1 VGETQR
7 PSAADTAPDDVLA
20 LVRSVPEWSDATP
33 VVSVLHG
40 GITNRNYRVDV
51 SGRSYVIRIP
61 GESTELLGIDRGGE
75 IEAARRAASLGI
87 GPPVFGE
94 LPTVG
99 TVITGFVAGSA
110 ADAGALLDGD
120 RLERLVGAVAALH
133 GSGPIAHEFP
143 IFRIIERH
151 AVDATAHGVAV
162 PADHDQLAAAMT
174 RIESVFARDAEP
186 AVLCHNDL
194 LPANVLFDDEPS
206 GGEPIGEPTTCDGAF
221 VSDAEPAE
229 QAKRKPDRSERAT
242 DPLTPLWLIDYEY
255 AGMNEAMF
263 DLANLSV
270 NAGLDPAADDR
281 VLARYLAKP
290 PTDATRW
297 RLGLMKVV
305 SEMREGMWALVQQ
318 GISSL
323 EGFDFAAY
331 AEERL
336 GSCRERLADAEL
348 GRVGAD
354 A

>member
-1 VGETQR
+1 MGETQR
-7 PSAADTAPDDVLA
+7 PSAADTAPDDVVA
-20 LVRSVPEWSDATP
+20 LVRSVPEWADATP

-110 ADAGALLDGD
+110 ADAGALLEGD

-133 GSGPIAHEFP
+133 GSGPVAHEFP

-151 AVDATAHGVAV
+151 AVDAAAHGVAV
-162 PADHDQLAAAMT
+162 PADHDQLAAAMA

-186 AVLCHNDL
+186 RGA
-194 LPANVLFDDEPS
+194 LPQR
-206 GGEPIGEPTTCDGAF
+206 
-221 VSDAEPAE
+221 PAP
-229 QAKRKPDRSERAT
+229 RERAVRRRAR
-242 DPLTPLWLIDYEY
+242 WLIDYEY

-270 NAGLDPAADDR
+270 NAGLDAAADDR
-281 VLARYLAKP
+281 VLARYLG
-290 PTDATRW
+290 DASHR
-297 RLGLMKVV
+297 RDALAARPDEG
-305 SEMREGMWALVQQ
+305 RE
-318 GISSL
+318 
-323 EGFDFAAY
+323 
-331 AEERL
+331 
-336 GSCRERLADAEL
+336 
-348 GRVGAD
+348 
-354 A
+354 

>member
-7 PSAADTAPDDVLA
+7 PDANDPAPDVVVA
-20 LVRSVPEWSDATP
+20 LVRSVPEWSGAAP

-51 SGRSYVIRIP
+51 GDRSYVIRIP

-110 ADAGALLDGD
+110 ADGAALMEGD

-133 GSGPIAHEFP
+133 GSGPIACEFP

-151 AVDATAHGVAV
+151 AADATAHGVAV
-162 PADHDQLAAAMT
+162 PSDHEQLAAAMR
-174 RIESVFARDAEP
+174 RIESVFDLDAASP
-186 AVLCHNDL
+186 VLCHNDL
-194 LPANVLFDDEPS
+194 LPANVLFD
-206 GGEPIGEPTTCDGAF
+206 GEHG
-221 VSDAEPAE
+221 
-229 QAKRKPDRSERAT
+229 
-242 DPLTPLWLIDYEY
+242 WLIDYEY

-270 NAGLDPAADDR
+270 NAGLGPTADDR
-281 VLARYLAKP
+281 VLERYLGEP

-318 GISSL
+318 GVSNL

-331 AEERL
+331 ADERL
-336 GSCRERLADAEL
+336 ASCRQRLADAEL
-348 GRVGAD
+348 DRSSVESGAD

>member
-7 PSAADTAPDDVLA
+7 PNAADTVPDDVVA
-20 LVRSVPEWSDATP
+20 LVLSVPEWSGTEP
-33 VVSVLHG
+33 VVSALHG

-51 SGRSYVIRIP
+51 GDRSYVIRIP

-75 IEAARRAASLGI
+75 LEAARRAATLGI

-94 LPTVG
+94 LPGAG
-99 TVITGFVAGSA
+99 TVITEFVAGDSA
-110 ADAGALLDGD
+110 DGETLLVGD
-120 RLERLVGAVAALH
+120 RLGRLVGAVAALH
-133 GSGPIAHEFP
+133 NSGPIAHEFP

-151 AVDATAHGVAV
+151 AADATSHGVAV

-174 RIESVFARDAEP
+174 RIESVFARDGRP
-186 AVLCHNDL
+186 KVPCHNDL
-194 LPANVLFDDEPS
+194 LPANVLFD
-206 GGEPIGEPTTCDGAF
+206 GEHG
-221 VSDAEPAE
+221 
-229 QAKRKPDRSERAT
+229 
-242 DPLTPLWLIDYEY
+242 WLIDYEY

-270 NAGLDPAADDR
+270 NTGLDPTADDR
-281 VLARYLAKP
+281 VLERYLGEP
-290 PTDATRW
+290 PADATRW

-331 AEERL
+331 AD
-336 GSCRERLADAEL
+336 ERLASCRRRLAAAEL
-348 GRVGAD
+348 GRASVESGSD

>member
-1 VGETQR
+1 MGETQR
-7 PSAADTAPDDVLA
+7 PDADDPAPGDVVA
-20 LVRSVPEWSDATP
+20 LVRSVPEWAGASP
-33 VVSVLHG
+33 VVSVLQG

-51 SGRSYVIRIP
+51 GGRSYVIRIP

-75 IEAARRAASLGI
+75 LEAARRAAMLGI
-87 GPPVFGE
+87 GPPVLGE
-94 LPTVG
+94 LAGVG
-99 TVITGFVAGSA
+99 TVITEFVAGVSA
-110 ADAGALLDGD
+110 DGDTLLVGD

-151 AVDATAHGVAV
+151 SADATANGVAL
-162 PADHDQLAAAMT
+162 PADHDQLAAAMA
-174 RIESVFARDAEP
+174 RIESVFVRDGRP
-186 AVLCHNDL
+186 KVLCHNDL
-194 LPANVLFDDEPS
+194 LPANVLFD
-206 GGEPIGEPTTCDGAF
+206 GEHG
-221 VSDAEPAE
+221 
-229 QAKRKPDRSERAT
+229 
-242 DPLTPLWLIDYEY
+242 WLIDYEY

-270 NAGLDPAADDR
+270 NAGLDPTDDDR
-281 VLARYLAKP
+281 VLGRYLGEP

-331 AEERL
+331 ADERL
-336 GSCRERLADAEL
+336 ESCRRRLAAAEL
-348 GRVGAD
+348 GRASVESGAD

>member
-1 VGETQR
+1 MGETQR
-7 PSAADTAPDDVLA
+7 SAAADAAPDDIVA
-20 LVRSVPEWSDATP
+20 LVRSVPEWADFGPIVT
-33 VVSVLHG
+33 VLHG

-51 SGRSYVIRIP
+51 GGQSYVIRIP

-99 TVITGFVAGSA
+99 TVITGFVAGAA
-110 ADAGALLDGD
+110 ADGAALLAGD
-120 RLERLVGAVAALH
+120 RLERLVGAIATLH

-143 IFRIIERH
+143 IFRVIERH
-151 AVDATAHGVAV
+151 AADAAAHGVAP
-162 PADHDQLAAAMT
+162 PADHRQLAAAMT
-174 RIESVFARDAEP
+174 RIESVFTRDGRP
-186 AVLCHNDL
+186 SVPCHNDL
-194 LPANVLFDDEPS
+194 LPANVLFDGEPS
-206 GGEPIGEPTTCDGAF
+206 GGEPIGEPTPCDGAL
-221 VSDAEPAE
+221 VSAAEPAE

-242 DPLTPLWLIDYEY
+242 DPLKPLWLIDYEY

-270 NAGLDPAADDR
+270 NAGLDPTADDR
-281 VLARYLAKP
+281 VLARYFGEP
-290 PTDATRW
+290 STDATRW

-318 GISSL
+318 GISRL
-323 EGFDFAAY
+323 EGFDFAGY
-331 AEERL
+331 ASERL
-336 GSCRERLADAEL
+336 ESCRTRLAAAEL